1 MMEVAGGGEVREREG
16 EKKVGRKK
24 RRRRGRRRIGEFL
37 WSGGLDQT

>member
-24 RRRRGRRRIGEFL
+24 RRRRGRGDYVVFVEE
-37 WSGGLDQT
+37 S